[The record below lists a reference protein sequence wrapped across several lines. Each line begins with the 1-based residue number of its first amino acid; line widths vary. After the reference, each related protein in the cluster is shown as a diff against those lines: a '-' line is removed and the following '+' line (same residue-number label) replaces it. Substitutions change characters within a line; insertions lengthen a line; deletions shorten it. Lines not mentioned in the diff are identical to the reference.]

1 MAKCRACGKFLSPVG
16 VAAIACGCSAIYHKG
31 CVAISED
38 AETPLDWMCPECKCK
53 LPKMGN
59 TATPVKGIAT
69 SYNMPSQLETTTMT
83 AGNVGSQDPEPT
95 ASMSPGNQNLN
106 DSAHDT
112 TQSFSVEL
120 GLEIRLFRDELREV
134 RHEFKGLR
142 QEISELRCLLSGSNE
157 RIDGL
162 EKRIGA
168 LEGLKESDSSSKISL
183 LEQTIAQLKLDNN
196 DREQDI
202 LQSDIEIS
210 NLPEVAGENSTQ
222 TVMVLATKLGLALK
236 QEDVVFAERV
246 GKNFELNKGETKR
259 SRRLVVRLS
268 RRQLRDEFLQS
279 ARVRRGATSADIGAD
294 ATPRRFYVNE
304 RLTSTNRKLFYS
316 AREAARSLQWKF
328 TWTKRGR
335 IYTRQGEGKPVHT
348 IRSVDDLARVF
359 GSSSVG
365 NASEHRV

>member
-16 VAAIACGCSAIYHKG
+16 AVACGCSAIYHKA

-38 AETPLDWMCPECKCK
+38 AQIPSDWMCPECKCK
-53 LPKMGN
+53 LPKTGN
-59 TATPVKGIAT
+59 VATPVKGIAT
-69 SYNMPSQLETTTMT
+69 SYSMPPQSETPCISV
-83 AGNVGSQDPEPT
+83 GNVASQNPEPT
-95 ASMSPGNQNLN
+95 ASMSPDNNQNLN
-106 DSAHDT
+106 DTAHDT

-134 RHEFKGLR
+134 RQEFKDLR
-142 QEISELRCLLSGSNE
+142 QEISELRSLLSGSNE

-162 EKRIGA
+162 EKRISA
-168 LEGLKESDSSSKISL
+168 LEGLKESDSSPKISM
-183 LEQTIAQLKLDNN
+183 LEQTIAQLKLDIN

-210 NLPEVAGENSTQ
+210 NLPEVTGENPTQ
-222 TVMVLATKLGLALK
+222 TVMVLATKLGLSLK
-236 QEDVVFAERV
+236 QEDIVFAERI
-246 GKNFELNKGETKR
+246 GKNFDLNKGETKK

-268 RRQLRDEFLQS
+268 RRQLRDEFIQS
-279 ARVRRGATSADIGAD
+279 ARVRRGATSADLGVD
-294 ATPRRFYVNE
+294 APPRRFYVNE
-304 RLTSTNRKLFYS
+304 RLTSRNRKLFYT

-348 IRSVDDLARVF
+348 IRSDNDLARVF
-359 GSSSVG
+359 GSSIVG
-365 NASEHRV
+365 NANEHRV